1 MSKDL
6 RLDRLNAHGEVGSC
20 PLREPM
26 SYLQLHLADDASRSR
41 DVGPKRSHQ
50 LTKSRIWS
58 YARCMSA
65 TGDRL
70 RDPRQRAERA
80 TQILDVAA
88 ELLLRHGYRRVT
100 VDDVATGAD
109 IGKGTIYLH
118 WKSREE
124 LFTAV
129 FGREV
134 LQAVGELV
142 RALRHDPQ
150 VCLLHRLARTY
161 FLAIMNRPLLRG
173 FILADADLLGKLA
186 KPRGASEDRHRLM
199 SRSYFQLLAEH
210 GLLRPDMDVDAI
222 AYAFQAT
229 FEGFLQAEAAI
240 AVAVTAGDAHASL
253 DQRADLLARTVQRAF
268 ESGRTIPRR
277 AQQSLAGRVVDLL
290 TQLTDADRG
299 DLGIA
304 EA

>member
-1 MSKDL
+1 
-6 RLDRLNAHGEVGSC
+6 
-20 PLREPM
+20 
-26 SYLQLHLADDASRSR
+26 
-41 DVGPKRSHQ
+41 
-50 LTKSRIWS
+50 
-58 YARCMSA
+58 MSA

-109 IGKGTIYLH
+109 VGKGTIYLH

-142 RALRHDPQ
+142 RALRDDPQ
-150 VCLLHRLARTY
+150 VCLLHRLARAY

-173 FILADADLLGKLA
+173 FIVADADLLGKLA
-186 KPRGASEDRHRLM
+186 KPRGGASEDRHRLM

-229 FEGFLQAEAAI
+229 FEGFVQAEAATV
-240 AVAVTAGDAHASL
+240 VAVTAGDANASL
-253 DQRADLLARTVQRAF
+253 DERADLLARTVQRAF

-277 AQQSLAGRVVDLL
+277 VQQSLAGRVIDLL